1 MGTAGP
7 IGLNRVTVKRRLRA
21 YGIETDTSFE
31 SLLASLPSTAV
42 TT

>member
-1 MGTAGP
+1 
-7 IGLNRVTVKRRLRA
+7 VT
-21 YGIETDTSFE
+21 ETSFE